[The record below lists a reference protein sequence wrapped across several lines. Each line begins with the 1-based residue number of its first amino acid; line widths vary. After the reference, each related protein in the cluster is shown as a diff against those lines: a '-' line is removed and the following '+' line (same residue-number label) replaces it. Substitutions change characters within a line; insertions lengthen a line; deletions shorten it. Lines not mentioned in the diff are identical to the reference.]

1 MRSSLQVWGGRIL
14 SALPV
19 LAMGFSATMKFLRP
33 PAVVEGFAH
42 FGYQENVIV
51 ILGVVEVLCALIYI
65 VPRTSFVGAIL
76 VTGYLGGATATH
88 VRIGDPSFIGPVLLG
103 VVAWGGLFLRD
114 PRVRALVTNSAQIS
128 DNK

>member
-1 MRSSLQVWGGRIL
+1 MQSSLQVWGGRIL